1 MGCVQSTSA
10 SGGSIESIASLACAL
25 TLKKELHA
33 EMLGNGVCDR
43 WEKWVVWVE
52 KSKDSAPKKEL
63 HAELWGKGVCD
74 MWEKWGWL
82 GGEIKDSKKRIKF

>member
-52 KSKDSAPKKEL
+52 KSKTLLQKRNCMLRYGE
-63 HAELWGKGVCD
+63 KGCATCGRNGVG
-74 MWEKWGWL
+74 WVEK
-82 GGEIKDSKKRIKF
+82 